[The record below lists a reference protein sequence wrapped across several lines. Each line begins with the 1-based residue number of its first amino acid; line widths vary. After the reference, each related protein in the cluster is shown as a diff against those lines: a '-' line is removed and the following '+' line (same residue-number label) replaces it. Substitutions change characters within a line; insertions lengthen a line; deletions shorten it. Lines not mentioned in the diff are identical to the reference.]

1 MIFNTSNPFNKT
13 VFSNS
18 KSVYLHTVYAS
29 LCMVKI
35 MYPDDNSEVAFFCC
49 VSDKVAGQSVFAALL
64 IIFPKS
70 KAPIS
75 FFLTEVFVKKTT
87 VCLIKFKKEL
97 KAHLLDFSRSFN
109 HISLSL
115 SADRV
120 YLVVRQ
126 PLFDSLDLN

>member
-1 MIFNTSNPFNKT
+1 MECGKFHPLLMLFIF
-13 VFSNS
+13 
-18 KSVYLHTVYAS
+18 
-29 LCMVKI
+29 
-35 MYPDDNSEVAFFCC
+35 DDNSEVAFFCC

-64 IIFPKS
+64 IMAIFPKS

-75 FFLTEVFVKKTT
+75 FFLIEVFVKKTT